1 MTKNVTRRF
10 RLKGSK
16 KPSAL
21 VVVRFECDG
30 EDRNPAPSWFAR
42 FWQLATGILFAISF
56 CLIRLLLKLCS
67 LLLAC
72 CTEILMFFPNIIDR
86 IVFDESMDD
95 SAYPTYHYE
104 QSTNEHATIEY
115 KKAEDTTDA
124 SENEEWVC
132 SKCRMSEA
140 NEKSDSDTVTQD
152 DYYEE
157 RTETTVVTTT
167 TTEWEEAVSDNNG
180 NNNDNEAYSSDG
192 TIATSDEYENDWY
205 EYYSGHRKVWFPPIL
220 YKFKKNTWNLNE
232 TSETPV
238 DDGQNKISEQQD
250 ADDGA
255 VSEKTYSISSAPD
268 CECKTSDDSDGSS
281 DESIQ
286 AISDAES
293 VSWREKGSTLVLQIP
308 DHIMARLHKKR
319 SPPTTPEV
327 DYSDSEDE
335 ETALLPEEKASELPA
350 AQNDESHIV
359 AVHEPLSDMTPQSE
373 TADYIMTPQSETAQD
388 DKADGPL
395 PERVSYIMTPQSET
409 DEPLP
414 ERVSYI
420 MTPQSETVW
429 AQSDDGKSARASIV
443 TTKYIEPILNASKSE
458 ERFVLFPVKHPD
470 IYDMYKRQVA
480 QFWTMEEID
489 LSKDLADWNDRLSA
503 HERDFF
509 KCILAFFAPSDGIVG
524 ENLVT
529 RFYDAVVYT
538 EARYFYAF
546 QAAMENI
553 HAEVYSQLI
562 KTLIPNEEEQQAI
575 FSSFMTTPGIMEK
588 TRWAKQWLERDN
600 LTFVERLVAF
610 AVVEGL
616 LFSGSFASIFWLK
629 KRGLM
634 QGLTFSNELISRDEG
649 LHCDFACLLYTKHIV
664 HKLPNNIVYNIV
676 REAVHAESVFFSHA
690 LQDGPVG
697 ELSQRSMM
705 QYVRFCADRL
715 LLALEVPPLYSAT
728 NPFDF
733 MHMISLDGRTNFF
746 ERRVGEYRQSRVL
759 TQRDGDTDNANDN
772 HFSLDYSF

>member
-1 MTKNVTRRF
+1 MTKNVHRL

-21 VVVRFECDG
+21 VVVRFECEV
-30 EDRNPAPSWFAR
+30 EDRNTARSWFAR
-42 FWQLATGILFAISF
+42 FLQLVADILFASSF
-56 CLIRLLLKLCS
+56 SLIRWLLKLCR

-86 IVFDESMDD
+86 IVFDESIED

-104 QSTNEHATIEY
+104 QSTNEHATIEH
-115 KKAEDTTDA
+115 KNTEDTTYA

-132 SKCRMSEA
+132 SKCRMSKATER
-140 NEKSDSDTVTQD
+140 NEQNDSVSVTQD
-152 DYYEE
+152 DYYEG
-157 RTETTVVTTT
+157 TETTVVTTT
-167 TTEWEEAVSDNNG
+167 NTDWAETI
-180 NNNDNEAYSSDG
+180 NNDNHNEASSSDE
-192 TIATSDEYENDWY
+192 TIATSDEYEKDWC
-205 EYYSGHRKVWFPPIL
+205 EYYSDHKKVWLSPVL

-232 TSETPV
+232 VSV
-238 DDGQNKISEQQD
+238 DDNQNKTKRD
-250 ADDGA
+250 TDVG
-255 VSEKTYSISSAPD
+255 SEKTHCPSSALD
-268 CECKTSDDSDGSS
+268 CNCNTDDCDF
-281 DESIQ
+281 ESIRV
-286 AISDAES
+286 ISDAET
-293 VSWREKGSTLVLQIP
+293 VSSPEKCSTLVLQIP

-319 SPPTTPEV
+319 FSPPTTPDV

-335 ETALLPEEKASELPA
+335 ASVQEKASELPA
-350 AQNDESHIV
+350 QYYNE
-359 AVHEPLSDMTPQSE
+359 
-373 TADYIMTPQSETAQD
+373 
-388 DKADGPL
+388 
-395 PERVSYIMTPQSET
+395 SYIMAVQNDGASES
-409 DEPLP
+409 LS
-414 ERVSYI
+414 ERVW
-420 MTPQSETVW
+420 TQSNDE
-429 AQSDDGKSARASIV
+429 KSPRASIM
-443 TTKYIEPILNASKSE
+443 TEKYIEPILNASKNE

-489 LSKDLADWNDRLSA
+489 LSKDPADWNDRLSA

-529 RFYDAVVYT
+529 RFYDTVVYT

-575 FSSFMTTPGIMEK
+575 FSSFMSTPGIMEK
-588 TRWAKQWLERDN
+588 TRWAKQWLEHDN
-600 LTFVERLVAF
+600 ISFVERLVAF

-697 ELSQRSMM
+697 ELSQRNMM

-715 LLALEVPPLYSAT
+715 LIALEVPPLYSAT

-759 TQRDGDTDNANDN
+759 TQRDGDTVNASDNQ
-772 HFSLDYSF
+772 FSLDYSF

>member
-1 MTKNVTRRF
+1 MTKNNVTRRF
-10 RLKGSK
+10 RLKGK

-30 EDRNPAPSWFAR
+30 GEDRNPTPTLFTR
-42 FWQLATGILFAISF
+42 LLELATGILFAITF
-56 CLIRLLLKLCS
+56 CLIRLFLKLCS

-72 CTEILMFFPNIIDR
+72 CTEILMFIPNIIDR

-104 QSTNEHATIEY
+104 QSTNEAIEY
-115 KKAEDTTDA
+115 KSTTDA
-124 SENEEWVC
+124 SETENEETEWVC
-132 SKCRMSEA
+132 SKCRMSEE
-140 NEKSDSDTVTQD
+140 NEMSDKSIDSSETVTQ

-157 RTETTVVTTT
+157 RTETTLVTTT
-167 TTEWEEAVSDNNG
+167 TTEWEVADNN
-180 NNNDNEAYSSDG
+180 EVYSSDE
-192 TIATSDEYENDWY
+192 TIATSDEYENEWY
-205 EYYSGHRKVWFPPIL
+205 EYYSGHRKVWFPPVL
-220 YKFKKNTWNLNE
+220 YKRNTWNLNE
-232 TSETPV
+232 APV
-238 DDGQNKISEQQD
+238 EVCREDDNDNAQD
-250 ADDGA
+250 DA
-255 VSEKTYSISSAPD
+255 VSESSMQQRTYSLSSAPD
-268 CECKTSDDSDGSS
+268 YEKTFDSDS
-281 DESIQ
+281 ESIQ
-286 AISDAES
+286 TISEAES

-319 SPPTTPEV
+319 SPTP
-327 DYSDSEDE
+327 DYSDSEDA
-335 ETALLPEEKASELPA
+335 ALLPNNDTAPAPLP
-350 AQNDESHIV
+350 ESDD
-359 AVHEPLSDMTPQSE
+359 APLSGC
-373 TADYIMTPQSETAQD
+373 TA
-388 DKADGPL
+388 PL
-395 PERVSYIMTPQSET
+395 PERASYIMTAPLPEPT
-409 DEPLP
+409 APLP
-414 ERVSYI
+414 ERASYI
-420 MTPQSETVW
+420 MTAPLPERFAPTAPLPERASYIMTAPPLPKQAPYIAAQSDDEN
-429 AQSDDGKSARASIV
+429 APLISESDDGKSARASIV
-443 TTKYIEPILNASKSE
+443 TGTIEPILNASKSE

-489 LSKDLADWNDRLSA
+489 LSKDLADWNDRLSS

-529 RFYDAVVYT
+529 RFYDTVVYT

-575 FSSFMTTPGIMEK
+575 FSSFMSTPGITEK

-600 LTFVERLVAF
+600 LSFVERLVAF

-664 HKLPNNIVYNIV
+664 HKLPNNVVYNIV

-759 TQRDGDTDNANDN
+759 TQRDGDTDNANDD